1 MSNEVDTINIL
12 ASAIP
17 QFDGDEISHKKALY
31 LSYRISNF
39 TSRESEKLANV
50 SHKQVTRWRQ
60 NDPKFV
66 ELDGSGLTQ
75 LRKTMSNQFLD
86 MQFTRNFR
94 LIMEKDFQVLYKD
107 AIKEP
112 LTQSEMVYMAKI
124 RKHYTPQ
131 SLAMIKQ
138 LLGGGTTESPFD
150 FTKLTL
156 EVRREQITIVQEQHG
171 ERH

>member
-1 MSNEVDTINIL
+1 MSNAVDAINII
-12 ASAIP
+12 AAAIP
-17 QFDGDEISHKKALY
+17 AFDGDEMSHKKALY

-60 NDPKFV
+60 SDPQFL
-66 ELDGSGLTQ
+66 ELDGTGLTN
-75 LRKTMSNQFLD
+75 LRKTMSNEFLD

-107 AIKEP
+107 ATNEP
-112 LTQSEMVYMAKI
+112 LTLSEMNYLAKI
-124 RKHYTPQ
+124 RQHYTPQ
-131 SLAMIKQ
+131 SLAVVKQ
-138 LLGGGTTESPFD
+138 LLSGGTVDAPFD

-171 ERH
+171 QRS